1 PVDTDDSCRM
11 GRPWHIQQYVLQRL
25 CRNDYRIYGYDAIL
39 KAVPHGWP
47 VRIAGY
53 SRTVTADGWEPVA
66 SLQESAHREG
76 DHGQS
81 PDHPYGV
88 ANHLLRLQPVEV
100 ESVDRPAVAVVE
112 KYKQVI
118 IWTLGN
124 YFEFLT
130 TVQCYLKHGL

>member
-1 PVDTDDSCRM
+1 M
-11 GRPWHIQQYVLQRL
+11 GRRWRIQQHTLQSMY
-25 CRNDYRIYGYDAIL
+25 RNDNRTYCYDANL
-39 KAVPHGWP
+39 KVVLRGWP

-53 SRTVTADGWEPVA
+53 SRTVTADGWELVA
-66 SLQESAHREG
+66 SLQESAHREE

-81 PDHPYGV
+81 PDHPCGV

-130 TVQCYLKHGL
+130 TVQCYLKHRL